1 MICRHYRTR
10 AELERQMA
18 AARQLRSETLAGGV
32 WLLCA
37 LAGAFVAL
45 HLKLLRVAVR
55 RPHNA
60 WFRTPVD
67 TTSGVDG
74 GFGS

>member
-1 MICRHYRTR
+1 MIRRHFRTR

-32 WLLCA
+32 RFLCA
-37 LAGAFVAL
+37 LAGAYVAL
-45 HLKLLRVAVR
+45 HLKLLRVAAP
-55 RPHNA
+55 RPRNA
-60 WFRTPVD
+60 WFRSPAD
-67 TTSGVDG
+67 TTSGG